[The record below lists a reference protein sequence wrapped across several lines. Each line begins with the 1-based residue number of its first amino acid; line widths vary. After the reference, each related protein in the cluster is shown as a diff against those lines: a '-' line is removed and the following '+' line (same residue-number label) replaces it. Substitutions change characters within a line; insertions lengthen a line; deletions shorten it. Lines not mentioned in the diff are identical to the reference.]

1 MNFDTAKGIAANISK
16 IAQYTTELELIK
28 ADLIERWPK
37 RSAFLKQ
44 QIAQC
49 ESILAD
55 WFQLIRD
62 KRCCLL
68 AIFALSCLISFSR

>member
-28 ADLIERWPK
+28 ANVIERWPQ
-37 RSAFLKQ
+37 RPIFLKQ

-55 WFQLIRD
+55 FFRQPAFE
-62 KRCCLL
+62 KRGVGKR
-68 AIFALSCLISFSR
+68 SKPPVS